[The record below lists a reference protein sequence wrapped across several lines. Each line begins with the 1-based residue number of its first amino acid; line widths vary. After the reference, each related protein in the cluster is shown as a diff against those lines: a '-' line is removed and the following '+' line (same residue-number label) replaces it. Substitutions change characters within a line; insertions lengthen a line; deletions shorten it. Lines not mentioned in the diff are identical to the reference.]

1 MLTIVEQNV
10 ASNLKAPGG
19 GIMAEELG
27 RIQRPP
33 ASQYDGRRK
42 LLLVPLVYGPQ
53 ADNVEGAAV
62 LQNYWEQMQT
72 QVEALET
79 ALGGLQHIYHE
90 SLTVGGEEGLKQ
102 LSAADQRSHGFVTTK
117 TEGGAVLEATEDM
130 DVLLETLDL
139 QRCMMIPLASAS
151 VGARLQEWHAESNRQ
166 RYEHIAN
173 QIDSTLGE
181 NETGLLLISERHQ
194 VQFPTGVEVF
204 YVSPPALD
212 EYRRWLNNWMEQQQS
227 ADAAPKGAAE
237 DEEDTSDGGD
247 ESVDK
252 TETN

>member
-1 MLTIVEQNV
+1 
-10 ASNLKAPGG
+10 
-19 GIMAEELG
+19 MAEELG

-53 ADNVEGAAV
+53 ADNAEGAAV

-72 QVEALET
+72 QVKALET

-90 SLTVGGEEGLKQ
+90 SLTVGGDEGLQQ
-102 LSAADQRSHGFVTTK
+102 LGAADQRSQLFITGK
-117 TEGGAVLEATEDM
+117 TESGAVLEATEDM
-130 DVLLETLDL
+130 DAMLEALDL
-139 QRCMMIPLASAS
+139 QRCMMVPLASTSVAS
-151 VGARLQEWHAESNRQ
+151 KLQEWLSDSNRQ

-173 QIDSTLGE
+173 RIDSTLGE

-194 VQFPTGVEVF
+194 VQFPSDIEVF

-212 EYRRWLNNWMEQQQS
+212 DYRRWLQNWMEQQQAKAEAAKEPS
-227 ADAAPKGAAE
+227 VDDGDDVAEEGEGEEEAEADA
-237 DEEDTSDGGD
+237 
-247 ESVDK
+247 
-252 TETN
+252 ETQ

>member
-1 MLTIVEQNV
+1 
-10 ASNLKAPGG
+10 
-19 GIMAEELG
+19 MAEELG

-42 LLLVPLVYGPQ
+42 LLLVPLIYGPQ
-53 ADNVEGAAV
+53 ADDPAGAEV

-90 SLTVGGEEGLKQ
+90 SLTLGGDEGLEQ
-102 LSAADQRSHGFVTTK
+102 LGAADQRSHGFITGK
-117 TEGGAVLEATEDM
+117 TQSGAVLEATEDM

-139 QRCMMIPLASAS
+139 QRCMMIPLASAN
-151 VGARLQEWHAESNRQ
+151 VGSRLQEWHADSNRQ

-194 VQFPTGVEVF
+194 VQFPSDIEVF

-212 EYRRWLNNWMEQQQS
+212 EYRRWFQNWMDQQQKE
-227 ADAAPKGAAE
+227 AEAKGAAGDDEPEDVE
-237 DEEDTSDGGD
+237 DEEEEATDD
-247 ESVDK
+247 EDQAASKPD
-252 TETN
+252 NQ

>member
-1 MLTIVEQNV
+1 
-10 ASNLKAPGG
+10 
-19 GIMAEELG
+19 MAEELG

-42 LLLVPLVYGPQ
+42 LLLVPLIYGPQ
-53 ADNVEGAAV
+53 SDDPAGAEV

-72 QVEALET
+72 QVEALEA

-90 SLTVGGEEGLKQ
+90 SLTVGGNEGLEQ
-102 LSAADQRSHGFVTTK
+102 LGAADQRSHGFITAK
-117 TEGGAVLEATEDM
+117 TQAGAVLEATEDM

-151 VGARLQEWHAESNRQ
+151 VGSRLQEWHAESNRQ
-166 RYEHIAN
+166 RYEHIAS

-194 VQFPTGVEVF
+194 VQFPSDVEVF

-212 EYRRWLNNWMEQQQS
+212 EYRRWFNNWMEQQQASAAAERESS
-227 ADAAPKGAAE
+227 ADYEEVGDVPD
-237 DEEDTSDGGD
+237 DEGD
-247 ESVDK
+247 PTDE
-252 TETN
+252 TEAN

>member
-1 MLTIVEQNV
+1 
-10 ASNLKAPGG
+10 
-19 GIMAEELG
+19 MAQELG
-27 RIQRPP
+27 RIQRPS

-53 ADNVEGAAV
+53 ADNAEGAAV

-72 QVEALET
+72 QVDALEG

-90 SLTVGGEEGLKQ
+90 SLTVGGDEGLEQ
-102 LSAADQRSHGFVTTK
+102 LSAADQRSHGFVSGKTK
-117 TEGGAVLEATEDM
+117 SGAVLEPTEDM

-139 QRCMMIPLASAS
+139 QRCMMIPLASTSVAS
-151 VGARLQEWHAESNRQ
+151 KLQEWHSDSNRQ

-194 VQFPTGVEVF
+194 VQFPSDIEVF
-204 YVSPPALD
+204 YIAPPALD
-212 EYRRWLNNWMEQQQS
+212 DYRRWLQNWMEQQQAKPDAPDDTT
-227 ADAAPKGAAE
+227 ADDGEEEVGEEVDAE
-237 DEEDTSDGGD
+237 DSPP
-247 ESVDK
+247 S
-252 TETN
+252 

>member
-1 MLTIVEQNV
+1 
-10 ASNLKAPGG
+10 
-19 GIMAEELG
+19 MAEELG

-53 ADNVEGAAV
+53 ADSPEGAAV

-72 QVEALET
+72 QVEALES

-90 SLTVGGEEGLKQ
+90 SLTVGGDEGLEQ
-102 LSAADQRSHGFVTTK
+102 LSAADQRSHGFITGK
-117 TEGGAVLEATEDM
+117 TESGAVLEATEDM

-139 QRCMMIPLASAS
+139 QRCLMIPLASTSVAS
-151 VGARLQEWHAESNRQ
+151 KLQEWHSDSNRQ

-181 NETGLLLISERHQ
+181 NETGLLMISERHQ
-194 VQFPTGVEVF
+194 VQFPSDIEVF

-212 EYRRWLNNWMEQQQS
+212 EYRRWLQNWMDQQQT
-227 ADAAPKGAAE
+227 AAAEAKEPPNEDGEEAAREPPNE
-237 DEEDTSDGGD
+237 DEEAAGEGENDGGPQA
-247 ESVDK
+247 K
-252 TETN
+252 

>member
-1 MLTIVEQNV
+1 
-10 ASNLKAPGG
+10 
-19 GIMAEELG
+19 MAQELG
-27 RIQRPP
+27 RIQRPS

-53 ADNVEGAAV
+53 ADNPEGAAV

-90 SLTVGGEEGLKQ
+90 SLTVGGDEGLEQ
-102 LSAADQRSHGFVTTK
+102 LGAADQRSHGFVAGKTK
-117 TEGGAVLEATEDM
+117 SGAVLEATEDM

-139 QRCMMIPLASAS
+139 QRCMMIPLASTSVAS
-151 VGARLQEWHAESNRQ
+151 KLQEWHSDSNRQ
-166 RYEHIAN
+166 RYEHIAS

-181 NETGLLLISERHQ
+181 NETGLLMISDRHQ
-194 VQFPTGVEVF
+194 VQFPNDIEVF

-212 EYRRWLNNWMEQQQS
+212 EYRRWIQNWMEQQQ
-227 ADAAPKGAAE
+227 AAAE
-237 DEEDTSDGGD
+237 AERDPSTEAGE
-247 ESVDK
+247 ESVGEGEAARQP
-252 TETN
+252 ETG

>member
-1 MLTIVEQNV
+1 
-10 ASNLKAPGG
+10 
-19 GIMAEELG
+19 MAEELG

-42 LLLVPLVYGPQ
+42 LLLVPLIYGPQ
-53 ADNVEGAAV
+53 ADNAEGAAV

-72 QVEALET
+72 QVEALEN

-90 SLTVGGEEGLKQ
+90 SLTVGGAEGLEQ
-102 LSAADQRSHGFVTTK
+102 LGAADQRSHGFITAK
-117 TEGGAVLEATEDM
+117 TQSGAVLEATEDM
-130 DVLLETLDL
+130 DILLETLDL

-151 VGARLQEWHAESNRQ
+151 VGSRLQEWHAESNRQ
-166 RYEHIAN
+166 RYDYIAN

-194 VQFPTGVEVF
+194 VQFPTDVEVF

-212 EYRRWLNNWMEQQQS
+212 EYRRWFNNWMEQQQNAAAKS
-227 ADAAPKGAAE
+227 APDT
-237 DEEDTSDGGD
+237 DNNEEADDVADSPEEPSG
-247 ESVDK
+247 ESQA
-252 TETN
+252 TEESETN

>member
-1 MLTIVEQNV
+1 MV
-10 ASNLKAPGG
+10 
-19 GIMAEELG
+19 EELG

-53 ADNVEGAAV
+53 ADNAEGAAV

-72 QVEALET
+72 QVKALEA

-90 SLTVGGEEGLKQ
+90 SLTVGGDEGLQQ
-102 LSAADQRSHGFVTTK
+102 LGAADQRSQLFITGK
-117 TEGGAVLEATEDM
+117 TESGAVLEATEDM
-130 DVLLETLDL
+130 NAMLEALDL
-139 QRCMMIPLASAS
+139 QRCMMVPLASTSVAS
-151 VGARLQEWHAESNRQ
+151 KLQEWLSDSNRQ

-173 QIDSTLGE
+173 RIDSTLGE

-194 VQFPTGVEVF
+194 VQFPEDIEGF

-212 EYRRWLNNWMEQQQS
+212 DYRRWLQNWMEQQQAKAEAAKEPS
-227 ADAAPKGAAE
+227 VDDGDDGHDGDDVAEEEEGQEEAEADA
-237 DEEDTSDGGD
+237 
-247 ESVDK
+247 
-252 TETN
+252 ETQ